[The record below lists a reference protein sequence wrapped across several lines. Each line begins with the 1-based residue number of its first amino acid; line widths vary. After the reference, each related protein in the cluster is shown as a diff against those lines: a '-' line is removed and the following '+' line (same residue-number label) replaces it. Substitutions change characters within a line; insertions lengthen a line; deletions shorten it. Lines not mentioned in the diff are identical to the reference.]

1 MSKHY
6 SDYQKMSVSVKDL
19 KFDTVGESDKEQ
31 LKSAKKA
38 YIRKNILFLILL
50 AIPFAA
56 SLWFF
61 INCLLLPS
69 DSIFFTVFSLLV
81 SGGVFLFTGDLI
93 YGIIGRIKHIRKGVV
108 LTSSRIQEVKDNR
121 NKTYQYVFDIYME
134 DREETLMSYAVDKDT
149 FSAVQP
155 GDGVIIAKIGRKIK
169 VLADPGRKAVMD
181 VSNIT

>member
-19 KFDTVGESDKEQ
+19 KFDTVGESDKES
-31 LKSAKKA
+31 LKTVKKA
-38 YIRKNILFLILL
+38 YIKSNILFLVLL
-50 AIPFAA
+50 SIPFAA

-69 DSIFFTVFSLLV
+69 DSIFSTVFSLLA

-108 LTSSRIQEVKDNR
+108 LASSRIQEVKDNR

-149 FSAVQP
+149 FASVQP